1 MTEDENSKRHLGG
14 GWRVHRDYRGQ
25 EPPKLDL
32 DLTHP
37 ADWRGNSWSPRLG
50 SLMWCLETSNNVR
63 TSFVLL
69 RSSLWAPNLA
79 GMEFDFPVIMPL
91 LQSHCSFSFVLG
103 LGISFL
109 VASSVLLLV
118 VQQLVLILVF
128 SQEKMSTHLSNLPPF
143 LNLHSKVF
151 MTILYLSGYNH
162 QYTVHD
168 NILTLLQ
175 LDSLSSCMTPSS
187 YIFLFHNTGN

>member
-1 MTEDENSKRHLGG
+1 MTQSLVGSQLLSLGSWYTQDIVCTLQESLFLPVLWEFCNQLPLSSKSDSLS
-14 GWRVHRDYRGQ
+14 
-25 EPPKLDL
+25 LCC
-32 DLTHP
+32 T
-37 ADWRGNSWSPRLG
+37 PRLG

-168 NILTLLQ
+168 NILTLL
-175 LDSLSSCMTPSS
+175 
-187 YIFLFHNTGN
+187 